1 MLVHTPSVTSGNV
14 SGEQDPMLVD
24 EDDKE
29 YDEDF
34 DDLPSRYLRPRYLC
48 FLNEKVGFTR
58 KKVKLWLG
66 KEGPHAS
73 LEYLFV
79 SFAHKQID
87 PRDSS
92 NRRGILKIAEMAA
105 RKAQVKGFW
114 IDFECMPGHT
124 KYEDVYRICDVV
136 RAAHSLIVVLP
147 SPRGQKS
154 LDDLLNVWGD
164 RMWTLPELLLCHSK
178 HKINVYFLDRLKP
191 ETELEKRNFAVN
203 AWKDAKNVRQL
214 IDHFES
220 SLPLTALEIVTIAL
234 QCLQTRLDIYRSSQ
248 EKLWFDGDMTYI
260 LMGLLRRRPAV
271 DEKDSDF
278 EAFARLSLANDSN
291 LLLERLLCMLPHNKD
306 AWYKIEDAWGCKLWD
321 IIPECQIAGIGPNQ
335 TVILDGCKGA
345 TIRWKSLLPVAFS
358 RRKTWYREVGK
369 IGLRGTP
376 LWFLIGLITLAATGS
391 QHLPGSHGFNSAAAP
406 GLVIF
411 LIAMLFVFTSPI
423 LLLSTYR
430 GKFWGTQ
437 AWFFGIEGYV
447 DISTLEKALFGVDMG
462 RLKWSTSGSVLSN
475 HHLATSPGALER
487 ECEALQSE
495 TTDSS
500 SSQSALINSVIAAAL
515 PRRSRSW
522 NRWWASWKHR
532 GAGPSSGSASTDRH
546 MPHHDGEE
554 RLFTLVDTYSM
565 TVTLFRATRPPVAV
579 IICGSEG
586 GMQ

>member
-14 SGEQDPMLVD
+14 SGEQDPMLAD

-178 HKINVYFLDRLKP
+178 HKINVYFLDRLEP

-234 QCLQTRLDIYRSSQ
+234 QCLQTRLDIY
-248 EKLWFDGDMTYI
+248 MTYI
-260 LMGLLRRRPAV
+260 LMDYSDEGLQLMRKIRTSRHLLVFLWQTTATSYLSDCYACYLIIRTMHGTKLKMLGAV
-271 DEKDSDF
+271 SF
-278 EAFARLSLANDSN
+278 GTLFLSARL
-291 LLLERLLCMLPHNKD
+291 
-306 AWYKIEDAWGCKLWD
+306 
-321 IIPECQIAGIGPNQ
+321 
-335 TVILDGCKGA
+335 
-345 TIRWKSLLPVAFS
+345 
-358 RRKTWYREVGK
+358 
-369 IGLRGTP
+369 
-376 LWFLIGLITLAATGS
+376 
-391 QHLPGSHGFNSAAAP
+391 
-406 GLVIF
+406 
-411 LIAMLFVFTSPI
+411 
-423 LLLSTYR
+423 
-430 GKFWGTQ
+430 Q
-437 AWFFGIEGYV
+437 A
-447 DISTLEKALFGVDMG
+447 
-462 RLKWSTSGSVLSN
+462 
-475 HHLATSPGALER
+475 
-487 ECEALQSE
+487 
-495 TTDSS
+495 
-500 SSQSALINSVIAAAL
+500 
-515 PRRSRSW
+515 
-522 NRWWASWKHR
+522 
-532 GAGPSSGSASTDRH
+532 
-546 MPHHDGEE
+546 
-554 RLFTLVDTYSM
+554 
-565 TVTLFRATRPPVAV
+565 
-579 IICGSEG
+579 
-586 GMQ
+586 